1 MLNFLERFIR
11 SHLNTWAI
19 CMLTIG
25 FVGCVAEFS
34 MRRNILDPVPD
45 GRIFNLSTEQLKK
58 FICDPRKRKPETKTS
73 SETSAKGQE
82 SAQKPPTP
90 RCARLYYAA
99 TEVTTDVAF
108 PLVYGTFIG
117 MLFWWLYGRAGRAL
131 LLIPLAI
138 VAADLTE
145 NITFIWLAL
154 TFDCETTISEWAV
167 WPNLIKW
174 RLVLLAVL
182 TAVYGLTRKLGAAS
196 STSSP

>member
-19 CMLTIG
+19 CMLTIAL
-25 FVGCVAEFS
+25 VGCVVEFR
-34 MRRNILDPVPD
+34 MRRTILKSVPD
-45 GRIFNLSTEQLKK
+45 GQMFNLSTEQLKK
-58 FICDPRKRKPETKTS
+58 FICDPRKCKPETKTS
-73 SETSAKGQE
+73 SETLAKRQDSTKE
-82 SAQKPPTP
+82 PPTP
-90 RCARLYYAA
+90 QCARRYYAA
-99 TEVTTDVAF
+99 TEATTDVAF

-117 MLFWWLYGRAGRAL
+117 MLFWWLYGHAGRAL

>member
-1 MLNFLERFIR
+1 
-11 SHLNTWAI
+11 
-19 CMLTIG
+19 MLTIG

-73 SETSAKGQE
+73 SETRANRQK

-90 RCARLYYAA
+90 PCARLYYAA
-99 TEVTTDVAF
+99 TEATTDVAF

-196 STSSP
+196 SA